1 MLRTPPQKE
10 LRSADAILG
19 IPEAERVPSY
29 EAGQADP
36 PKAAYFFFKRVQD
49 ILLSF
54 VGMIVLI
61 PAYLLIAAI
70 IVIDDPQAGPLF
82 IQKRVG
88 KDGKEFCLFKF
99 RTMIPHAEEH
109 LSELQ
114 GQNEKDGPVFKIR
127 DDPRITRVGKFLRR
141 HALDELPQFWNV
153 LRGDM
158 SLVGPR
164 PPLPREVAQYNAYQW
179 QRLCVKPGLTC
190 YWQIQP
196 RRDDIMFD
204 DWMKLDF
211 KYIREQSFLV
221 DWKIL
226 IGTVGAVLRGGGR

>member
-1 MLRTPPQKE
+1 MLRTPPQME
-10 LRSADAILG
+10 LRFADAIPG
-19 IPEAERVPSY
+19 IPEAEHVPSY

-49 ILLSF
+49 ILLSS

-70 IVIDDPQAGPLF
+70 IVIDDPQAGPIY

-88 KDGKEFCLFKF
+88 KDGKEFPLFKF

-114 GQNEKDGPVFKIR
+114 GQNEKDGPVFKIK

-141 HALDELPQFWNV
+141 HAF
-153 LRGDM
+153 
-158 SLVGPR
+158 
-164 PPLPREVAQYNAYQW
+164 A
-179 QRLCVKPGLTC
+179 
-190 YWQIQP
+190 
-196 RRDDIMFD
+196 
-204 DWMKLDF
+204 
-211 KYIREQSFLV
+211 
-221 DWKIL
+221 
-226 IGTVGAVLRGGGR
+226 